1 LLNCLR
7 QLTVMASVTADISI
21 MPSSHFHGLDAG
33 SVTVLIPDY
42 QWDIRSWSVD
52 MTVIF
57 LDVPASTVALLPFSF
72 FRGAIFNMFKNFISS
87 VVDRK

>member
-1 LLNCLR
+1 
-7 QLTVMASVTADISI
+7 

-33 SVTVLIPDY
+33 SVTVLIRDY
-42 QWDIRSWSVD
+42 PWDIRPGSVD

-57 LDVPASTVALLPFSF
+57 RDVPASTVALPPFCS

-87 VVDRK
+87 VVDRKKSVSDRRKP